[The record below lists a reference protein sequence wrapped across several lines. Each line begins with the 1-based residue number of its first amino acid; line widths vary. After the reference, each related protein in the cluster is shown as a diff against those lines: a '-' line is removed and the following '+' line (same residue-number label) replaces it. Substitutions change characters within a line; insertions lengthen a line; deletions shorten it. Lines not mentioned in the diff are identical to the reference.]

1 MNRIP
6 RPSTRQILFQ
16 TMIVCLFCLSL
27 WFFMQTRTEKL
38 ELNQAIQTLRYEKTK
53 YDRIKSSVENYT
65 SLRQQIMACRN
76 IRTPLVWEQIEIHL
90 EELGF
95 FDLLH
100 HLRFLHQD
108 IENQYGRD
116 GMFVM
121 ETMQM
126 TQQDRLGARTGPVR
140 FLIRGYLLSVCGGET
155 P

>member
-6 RPSTRQILFQ
+6 RPSAWQIVFQ
-16 TMIVCLFCLSL
+16 TAVVCLFCFGL

-38 ELNQAIQTLRYEKTK
+38 ELNRAIQTLRYEKTK
-53 YDRIKSSVENYT
+53 YDRIKSSVESYI
-65 SLRQQIMACRN
+65 SLREKIMACQD

-100 HLRFLHQD
+100 HLRFLHLD
-108 IENQYGRD
+108 IQNQYGRD

-126 TQQDRLGARTGPVR
+126 AQQDRAGATTGPVR
-140 FLIRGYLLSVCGGET
+140 FLIRGYLLSVCGGEE